1 MKAARIVASR
11 KDPSVRIRFTT
22 VLLREIRAAARRSGR
37 SQNSEILYR
46 LAGTFDAPVA
56 SVESQRS

>member
-11 KDPSVRIRFTT
+11 KDPSVRIRFTAA
-22 VLLREIRAAARRSGR
+22 LLREIRAAARRSGR

-46 LAGTFDAPVA
+46 LAGTFDMAIAPV
-56 SVESQRS
+56 ESPRS